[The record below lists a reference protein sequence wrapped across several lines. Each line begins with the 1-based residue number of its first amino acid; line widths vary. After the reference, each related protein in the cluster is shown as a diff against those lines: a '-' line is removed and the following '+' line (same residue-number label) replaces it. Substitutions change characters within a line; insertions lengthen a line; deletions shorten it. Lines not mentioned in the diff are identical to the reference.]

1 MSQADVAGL
10 PFSLAAATPMFSPAT
25 SNQKTLGDGGIAVIN
40 FRILAATVGIVLG
53 LGVANPATA
62 FIEEHMEQVMK
73 AVEAGEPVMC
83 DKCNLSYADLS
94 ELDLSG
100 ASLNGAYLYGAKLR
114 GTILRDATLNRT
126 DFTRSDLEG
135 ADLTGATMS
144 EIRSVS
150 TKWCG
155 TIMPD
160 GSTNDSRC

>member
-1 MSQADVAGL
+1 
-10 PFSLAAATPMFSPAT
+10 MFPPTAF
-25 SNQKTLGDGGIAVIN
+25 NQKTLGDGGIAVIN
-40 FRILAATVGIVLG
+40 FRILAAATVIGLALG
-53 LGVANPATA
+53 AANPASA
-62 FIEEHMEQVMK
+62 FIEEHLERVMN
-73 AVEAGEPVMC
+73 AVAAGEPVTC
-83 DKCNLSYADLS
+83 DNCNLSYADLS

-100 ASLNGAYLYGAKLR
+100 ASLNGAYLYGAKLQR
-114 GTILRDATLNRT
+114 TILRDATLNRT

-155 TIMPD
+155 TTMPD